1 MMLFTRRGGVGGA
14 EESSVAVC
22 ARIGRVWNREDSA
35 GSLIAGPRGML
46 KMRGERKK
54 IGHAFDAARRIVSQ
68 YVPDVRE

>member
-1 MMLFTRRGGVGGA
+1 VA
-14 EESSVAVC
+14 EESSPC

-54 IGHAFDAARRIVSQ
+54 IGHAFDAARRIVS
-68 YVPDVRE
+68 PFIPAFASDEMTSSSAG

>member
-1 MMLFTRRGGVGGA
+1 MA

-68 YVPDVRE
+68 YIPDVRE